1 MAKPM
6 LSGFVPQQAHFEFFP
21 VSLVRDLTD
30 RNMQKLA
37 KADLAR
43 SRALTRPRPARVV
56 GEGAIAQIP
65 LDLLD
70 APIEISAP
78 TTRLGKPNQLV
89 ETDLGD
95 IDLDDIN
102 VAGDESQGWTG
113 EWSPQ
118 AMLQLHDAV
127 LHAGLEALAR
137 RGNPNEKLEA
147 LKWFFLPDIRGWNK
161 RTLPN
166 GQTVYRP
173 IDAINIPFSYRLCCA
188 AAGLNHERLREGLIY
203 ILRKAGLGQYLPQ

>member
-1 MAKPM
+1 
-6 LSGFVPQQAHFEFFP
+6 
-21 VSLVRDLTD
+21 
-30 RNMQKLA
+30 MQKLA

-43 SRALTRPRPARVV
+43 SRAPSRPRPARVV
-56 GEGAIAQIP
+56 GEGAITQIP

-70 APIEISAP
+70 GPIEIGAP
-78 TTRLGKPNQLV
+78 ATRFRKANQVV
-89 ETDLGD
+89 EANLGD
-95 IDLDDIN
+95 IEIDDGN
-102 VAGDESQGWTG
+102 VAGDESNGWHG
-113 EWSPQ
+113 EWSDK
-118 AMLQLHDAV
+118 AMLQIHDAV
-127 LHAGLEALAR
+127 LQSALEALAR

-147 LKWFFLPDIRGWNK
+147 LKWFFLPDIHGWNK

-173 IDAINIPFSYRLCCA
+173 IDAINIPFSFRLCCA